1 MKRALVTGASGDL
14 GRAIALR
21 LARDGLHVIAH
32 ANTRLSEAE
41 AVAAQIRADGGSA
54 EAVAFDVTDAD
65 GSRAALT
72 ALLEAGPVQVLVNN
86 AGIHDDAVFPGM
98 RAEQWHRVIDVSLN
112 GFFHVTQP
120 LTMPMIRTRW
130 GRIISLSSVAAV
142 AGNRGQVNYAA
153 AKGAL
158 HSASKALSMELA
170 SRGITVNVVAPG
182 IIASAMADAAFD
194 AQAIAQLVPA
204 KRAGTPDEVAALV
217 AFLAGPD
224 AGYISG
230 QVISVNG
237 GMVG

>member
-1 MKRALVTGASGDL
+1 
-14 GRAIALR
+14 
-21 LARDGLHVIAH
+21 
-32 ANTRLSEAE
+32 
-41 AVAAQIRADGGSA
+41 
-54 EAVAFDVTDAD
+54 
-65 GSRAALT
+65 
-72 ALLEAGPVQVLVNN
+72 
-86 AGIHDDAVFPGM
+86 
-98 RAEQWHRVIDVSLN
+98 
-112 GFFHVTQP
+112 
-120 LTMPMIRTRW
+120 MIRTRW
-130 GRIISLSSVAAV
+130 GRIISISSVAAV

-194 AQAIAQLVPA
+194 AQAIARLVPA

-217 AFLAGPD
+217 AFLAGPE

-237 GMVG
+237 GMV